1 MKKLNSTVKLLPS
14 DFQQNV
20 IVQEFKIE
28 TGNVDITEIITMYQ
42 SAVEHY
48 DSVGDVTN
56 SELYKQKM
64 TLIFMKPHISK
75 LFNPTKT
82 IEKSPKRRSPKLKKS
97 PKRISPPRESPQNA
111 ISIASN
117 EQSDK

>member
-1 MKKLNSTVKLLPS
+1 
-14 DFQQNV
+14 
-20 IVQEFKIE
+20 
-28 TGNVDITEIITMYQ
+28 MYQ

-82 IEKSPKRRSPKLKKS
+82 IEKSPKRRSPKIKKKS